1 MQVKKFE
8 ADAREFYVDP
18 SQSLL
23 MTYETRQSSKGVIR
37 RSIFQIKGDLCGLQ

>member
-18 SQSLL
+18 SQSLP
-23 MTYETRQSSKGVIR
+23 MTYETRKSSKGVFR